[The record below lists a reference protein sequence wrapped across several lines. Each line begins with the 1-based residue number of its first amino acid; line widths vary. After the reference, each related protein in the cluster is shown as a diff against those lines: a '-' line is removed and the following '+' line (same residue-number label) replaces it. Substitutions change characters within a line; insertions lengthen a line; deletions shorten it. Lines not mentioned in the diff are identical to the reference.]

1 MGVDGLE
8 ASLDLWIG
16 TFTGREVAS
25 IKSVIRFLKMISECI
40 GRNSG
45 PEDDS
50 EDLLEEFGDIAMLR
64 EVLNDGFKEDVDEY
78 MDEDASAGLI
88 GFLRYSNIV
97 TCICILYCSVFSILG
112 VRIVLCCLG

>member
-8 ASLDLWIG
+8 ASLDLWMG

-25 IKSVIRFLKMISECI
+25 MKSVIKFLKMMSEWI

-45 PEDDS
+45 PEDDN
-50 EDLLEEFGDIAMLR
+50 EDLLDEFGDIVMLR
-64 EVLNDGFKEDVDEY
+64 EVLNDRFKEDMGESLG
-78 MDEDASAGLI
+78 EASAGLI

-97 TCICILYCSVFSILG
+97 TWIQI
-112 VRIVLCCLG
+112 